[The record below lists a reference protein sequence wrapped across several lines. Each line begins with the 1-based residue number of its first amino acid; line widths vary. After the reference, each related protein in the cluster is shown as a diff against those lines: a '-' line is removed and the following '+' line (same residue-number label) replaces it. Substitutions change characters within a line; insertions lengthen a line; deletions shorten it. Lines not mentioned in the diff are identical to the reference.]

1 MSYQSWIILFYLF
14 TAASYLGCWKI
25 NLGNLSIPSIEGKY
39 PDLTDNYQARTAAVR
54 KCADVASVKGYTVFA
69 LFDFGMCLTGP
80 NAVKAFSQYGPSTDC
95 GYRGKGGST
104 GISVYSFQKGNS
116 GINCRYHSHIFF
128 KCLSITQRNETKIF
142 TLDTYRIT
150 GRLDTNLS
158 IFKISQYGIHN
169 IL

>member
-1 MSYQSWIILFYLF
+1 MF

-116 GINCRYHSHIFF
+116 GINCR
-128 KCLSITQRNETKIF
+128 
-142 TLDTYRIT
+142 
-150 GRLDTNLS
+150 
-158 IFKISQYGIHN
+158 
-169 IL
+169 